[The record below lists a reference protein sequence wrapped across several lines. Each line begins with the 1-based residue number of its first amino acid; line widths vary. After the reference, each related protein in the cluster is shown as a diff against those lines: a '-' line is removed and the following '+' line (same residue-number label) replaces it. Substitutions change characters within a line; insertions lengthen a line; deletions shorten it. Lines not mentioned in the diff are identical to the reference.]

1 MSDIEV
7 DGDRN
12 RVAGRDYIEVHV
24 SPDQGPLSPEQRRRL
39 NRLVT
44 EISTDYGVD
53 PRLLWKDVVHTQ
65 TGVSKIDDIPREKF
79 SLAEQALLDHAAQ
92 LHAQAHAKR
101 LTAEVLEIAN
111 QRGLYQELTRFCS
124 REFGSTILN
133 KLSPDQLKAALRFVE
148 ERSQPKE
155 PAQHAA
161 AAAPVVTNWWAQMVE
176 LWQQKPSQ
184 AAVLV
189 VVSAIVGRLFLG

>member
-1 MSDIEV
+1 VSDIEV

-24 SPDQGPLSPEQRRRL
+24 SPDQDPLSPEQRRRL

-133 KLSPDQLKAALRFVE
+133 KLSPDQLKSALRFVE
-148 ERSQPKE
+148 ERSQPQG
-155 PAQHAA
+155 PNQQAA
-161 AAAPVVTNWWAQMVE
+161 TAPVVTSWWAQMVE

>member
-24 SPDQGPLSPEQRRRL
+24 SPDQEPLSPEQRRRL

-44 EISTDYGVD
+44 EISTDYEVD

-79 SLAEQALLDHAAQ
+79 SLAEQALLDHAELLRQ
-92 LHAQAHAKR
+92 QAHSKR
-101 LTAEVLEIAN
+101 LVAEVLEVAN
-111 QRGLYQELTRFCS
+111 RRGVYQEMTRYCS
-124 REFGSTILN
+124 REFGATVLN
-133 KLSPDQLKAALRFVE
+133 KLNPEQLKAVLRFVE
-148 ERSQPKE
+148 TD
-155 PAQHAA
+155 
-161 AAAPVVTNWWAQMVE
+161 AAPQTAPKAEKLSFMKRMIS
-176 LWQQKPSQ
+176 LSSQ
-184 AAVLV
+184 HPAHLATVLAVG
-189 VVSAIVGRLFLG
+189 IVIGKIF

>member
-101 LTAEVLEIAN
+101 LVGEALEAAN
-111 QRGLYQELTRFCS
+111 QRGVYQEMTRFCS
-124 REFGSTILN
+124 REFGSTVLTKLN
-133 KLSPDQLKAALRFVE
+133 PDQLKAVLRFIESDAFAKPAV
-148 ERSQPKE
+148 RPDKQPFLRHILFLTTE
-155 PAQHAA
+155 YPAH
-161 AAAPVVTNWWAQMVE
+161 
-176 LWQQKPSQ
+176 L

-189 VVSAIVGRLFLG
+189 VGILIGKIF

>member
-65 TGVSKIDDIPREKF
+65 TGVSKIDDIPRDKF

-101 LTAEVLEIAN
+101 LMAEVLEIAN
-111 QRGLYQELTRFCS
+111 QRGFYQELTRFCS
-124 REFGSTILN
+124 REFGSTILS
-133 KLSPDQLKAALRFVE
+133 KLSPDQLKTALRFVE

-155 PAQHAA
+155 AAPRA
-161 AAAPVVTNWWAQMVE
+161 AAAPVATSWWVQMVE

-189 VVSAIVGRLFLG
+189 VVSAIAGRVFLG

>member
-101 LTAEVLEIAN
+101 LVAEVLEIAN
-111 QRGLYQELTRFCS
+111 QRGMYQELTRFCS
-124 REFGSTILN
+124 REFGSTVLN
-133 KLSPDQLKAALRFVE
+133 KLGPEQLKAALRFVE
-148 ERSQPKE
+148 DLAERDGASK
-155 PAQHAA
+155 AA
-161 AAAPVVTNWWAQMVE
+161 AVPAPAVTSWSGQMVE
-176 LWQQKPSQ
+176 LWKQRPSQ
-184 AAVLV
+184 MIVLV
-189 VVSAIVGRLFLG
+189 LLSAVMGRIFL

>member
-101 LTAEVLEIAN
+101 LVGEALEDAN
-111 QRGLYQELTRFCS
+111 QRGVYQEMTRFCS
-124 REFGSTILN
+124 REFGSTVLTKLN
-133 KLSPDQLKAALRFVE
+133 PDQLKAVLRFIE
-148 ERSQPKE
+148 SDAFAKPAARPDKQPFLRHILFLTTE
-155 PAQHAA
+155 YPAH
-161 AAAPVVTNWWAQMVE
+161 
-176 LWQQKPSQ
+176 L

-189 VVSAIVGRLFLG
+189 VGILIGKIF

>member
-101 LTAEVLEIAN
+101 LVAEVLEIAN

-124 REFGSTILN
+124 REFGSTVLN
-133 KLSPDQLKAALRFVE
+133 KLSPEQLKAALRFIE
-148 ERSQPKE
+148 NLAE
-155 PAQHAA
+155 PNGASKAA
-161 AAAPVVTNWWAQMVE
+161 AVAAPAVTSWSGQMVE
-176 LWQQKPSQ
+176 LWKQRPSQ
-184 AAVLV
+184 MLVLV
-189 VVSAIVGRLFLG
+189 LLSAVMGRIFL

>member
-79 SLAEQALLDHAAQ
+79 SMAEQALLDHAAQ

-101 LTAEVLEIAN
+101 LMAEILEIAN
-111 QRGLYQELTRFCS
+111 QRGFYQELTRFCS

-133 KLSPDQLKAALRFVE
+133 KLSPDQLKTALRFVE

-155 PAQHAA
+155 PAQRE
-161 AAAPVVTNWWAQMVE
+161 AAAPVATSWWAQMVE
-176 LWQQKPSQ
+176 LWVQRPSH

-189 VVSAIVGRLFLG
+189 VVSAVVGRIFFG

>member
-24 SPDQGPLSPEQRRRL
+24 SPDQEPLSPEQRRRL

-65 TGVSKIDDIPREKF
+65 TGVSKIDEIPREKF
-79 SLAEQALLDHAAQ
+79 SLAEKALLDHAEQ
-92 LHAQAHAKR
+92 LHAHAHAKR
-101 LTAEVLEIAN
+101 LVAEVLEVAN
-111 QRGLYQELTRFCS
+111 QRGVYQEMTRFCS
-124 REFGSTILN
+124 REFGSAVLN
-133 KLSPDQLKAALRFVE
+133 KLSPEQLKGVLRFVE
-148 ERSQPKE
+148 EREQPK
-155 PAQHAA
+155 PARSASA
-161 AAAPVVTNWWAQMVE
+161 FSWWEQMVQ
-176 LWQQKPSQ
+176 LWKRYPSH
-184 AAVLV
+184 LITLII
-189 VVSAIVGRLFLG
+189 VSAIAGRIFI

>member
-1 MSDIEV
+1 M
-7 DGDRN
+7 
-12 RVAGRDYIEVHV
+12 HV

-101 LTAEVLEIAN
+101 LVGEALEAAN
-111 QRGLYQELTRFCS
+111 QRGVYQEMTRFCS
-124 REFGSTILN
+124 REFGSTVLTKLN
-133 KLSPDQLKAALRFVE
+133 PDQLKAVLRFIE
-148 ERSQPKE
+148 SDAFAKPAARPDKQPFLRHILFLTTE
-155 PAQHAA
+155 YPAH
-161 AAAPVVTNWWAQMVE
+161 
-176 LWQQKPSQ
+176 L

-189 VVSAIVGRLFLG
+189 VGILIGKIF

>member
-101 LTAEVLEIAN
+101 LVGEALEAAN
-111 QRGLYQELTRFCS
+111 QRGVYQEMTRFCS
-124 REFGSTILN
+124 REFCSTVLTKLN
-133 KLSPDQLKAALRFVE
+133 PDQLKAVLRFIE
-148 ERSQPKE
+148 SDAFAKPAARPDKQPFLRHILFLTTE
-155 PAQHAA
+155 YPAH
-161 AAAPVVTNWWAQMVE
+161 
-176 LWQQKPSQ
+176 L

-189 VVSAIVGRLFLG
+189 VGILIGKIF

>member
-101 LTAEVLEIAN
+101 LVGEALEAAN
-111 QRGLYQELTRFCS
+111 QRGVYQEMTRFCS
-124 REFGSTILN
+124 REFGSTVLTKLN
-133 KLSPDQLKAALRFVE
+133 PDQLKAVLRFIE
-148 ERSQPKE
+148 SDAFAKPAARPDKQPFLRHILFLTTE
-155 PAQHAA
+155 YPAH
-161 AAAPVVTNWWAQMVE
+161 
-176 LWQQKPSQ
+176 L

-189 VVSAIVGRLFLG
+189 VGILIGKIF

>member
-101 LTAEVLEIAN
+101 LVGEVLEAAN
-111 QRGLYQELTRFCS
+111 QRSVYQEMTRFCS
-124 REFGSTILN
+124 REFGSTVLTKLN
-133 KLSPDQLKAALRFVE
+133 PDQLKAVLRFIE
-148 ERSQPKE
+148 SDAFAKPAARPDKQPFLRHILFLTTE
-155 PAQHAA
+155 YPAH
-161 AAAPVVTNWWAQMVE
+161 
-176 LWQQKPSQ
+176 L

-189 VVSAIVGRLFLG
+189 VGILIGKIF

>member
-1 MSDIEV
+1 VSDIEV

-101 LTAEVLEIAN
+101 LVGEALEAAN
-111 QRGLYQELTRFCS
+111 QRGVYQEMTRFCS
-124 REFGSTILN
+124 REFGSTVLTKLN
-133 KLSPDQLKAALRFVE
+133 PDQLKAVLRFIE
-148 ERSQPKE
+148 SDAFAKPAARPDKQPFLRHILFLTTE
-155 PAQHAA
+155 YPAH
-161 AAAPVVTNWWAQMVE
+161 
-176 LWQQKPSQ
+176 L

-189 VVSAIVGRLFLG
+189 VGILIGKIF

>member
-24 SPDQGPLSPEQRRRL
+24 SPDQDPLSPEQRRRL

-133 KLSPDQLKAALRFVE
+133 KLSPDQLKSALRFVE
-148 ERSQPKE
+148 ERSQPQG
-155 PAQHAA
+155 PNQQAA
-161 AAAPVVTNWWAQMVE
+161 TAPVVTSWWAQMVE

>member
-101 LTAEVLEIAN
+101 LMAEVLDIAN
-111 QRGLYQELTRFCS
+111 QRGFYQELTRFCS

-133 KLSPDQLKAALRFVE
+133 KLSPDQLKTALRFVE

-155 PAQHAA
+155 PAPRE
-161 AAAPVVTNWWAQMVE
+161 AAAPVATSWWAQMVE
-176 LWQQKPSQ
+176 LWVQRPSH

-189 VVSAIVGRLFLG
+189 VVSAVVGKIFFG

>member
-1 MSDIEV
+1 
-7 DGDRN
+7 
-12 RVAGRDYIEVHV
+12 VHV

-65 TGVSKIDDIPREKF
+65 TGVSKIDDIPRENF
-79 SLAEQALLDHAAQ
+79 SLAEQALLDHPAQ

-101 LTAEVLEIAN
+101 LVAEVLEIAN

-124 REFGSTILN
+124 REFGSTVLN
-133 KLSPDQLKAALRFVE
+133 KLSPEQLKAALRFVE
-148 ERSQPKE
+148 DIADRDGASK
-155 PAQHAA
+155 AA
-161 AAAPVVTNWWAQMVE
+161 AIPAPTVTSWSGQMVE
-176 LWQQKPSQ
+176 LWKQRPSQ
-184 AAVLV
+184 MIVLV
-189 VVSAIVGRLFLG
+189 LLSAVMGRIFL

>member
-24 SPDQGPLSPEQRRRL
+24 SPDQDPLSPEQRRRL

-101 LTAEVLEIAN
+101 LMAEVLEIAN

-124 REFGSTILN
+124 REFGSAILN
-133 KLSPDQLKAALRFVE
+133 KLSPDQLKTALRFVE

-155 PAQHAA
+155 PTQRA
-161 AAAPVVTNWWAQMVE
+161 AAAPVATGWWAQMVE
-176 LWQQKPSQ
+176 LWVQKPSQ

-189 VVSAIVGRLFLG
+189 VVSAVAGKIFFG